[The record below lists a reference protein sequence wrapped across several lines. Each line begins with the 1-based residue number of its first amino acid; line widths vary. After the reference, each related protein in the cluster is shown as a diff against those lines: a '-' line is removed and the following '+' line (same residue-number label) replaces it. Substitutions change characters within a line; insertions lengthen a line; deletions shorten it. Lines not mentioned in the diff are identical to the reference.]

1 MNRNGFNHTIES
13 YCIVAH
19 ILFCARMYYD
29 ANSILREIV
38 LSKAELEECDV
49 FDELW
54 STRNVC
60 VPGFGVFDALFSVL
74 IDLGMLEEATQCFS
88 KMKRFRVFPKTRSC
102 NGLLHKFAK
111 LGKTD
116 GVKRFFKD
124 MIGAGSKPTVFTYNI
139 MIDCMWKEGDIEAAR
154 GLFEEMKFRGLIP
167 DTVTYNSMIDGYGKV
182 GRLDDTVY
190 FFEEM
195 KSMSCEPDVITY
207 NSLINCFCKSG
218 KLPKGLEFY
227 REMKQSG
234 LKPNVVSYST
244 LVDAFCKE
252 DMMQQAI
259 KFYVDMRR
267 VGHVPNEFTY
277 TSLVDANCKIGNLSD
292 AFRLANEML
301 EVGVEWNVVT
311 YTALIDGLCDAE
323 RMKEAEKLFG
333 KMVTAGVIPNLA
345 SYNALIHGFVKA
357 KNMDRALELLNELKG
372 RGIQP
377 DLLLYGTFIWGLCGL
392 EKIEAA
398 KVVMNE
404 MQENGIKANTL
415 IYTTLMDAYFK
426 SGNPTEGLHLLEEM
440 QELDHEVT
448 VVTFCVL
455 IDGLCKN
462 KLVSKAIDYFGRM
475 SNDFGLQPNAAVY
488 TAMID
493 GLCKENQVKAATTLF
508 EQMAQEGL
516 VPDRTAYTSLMDGNL
531 KQGNMLEA
539 LALRDKMAEIG
550 MKLDLLAYTSLVW
563 GFSQCN
569 QLQKARSFL
578 EEMIGEEILPDE
590 VLCIGVLKKHYE
602 LGCIDEAVGLQSYLM
617 KHQLLTSD
625 NNNALPNYSDPSLDF
640 FEEHR
645 NRVWDLQSELLL
657 RTHQLIVRGEAYGW
671 IYCSSARAEM
681 GARVQVQHYNLG
693 SADSYIGS
701 SLHDLNSV
709 DGPPRDIDGIGGA
722 VGRDGDSLDNDGHSS
737 SADCMHESYRNSMQI
752 HSDGVEEGGSNMENK
767 GPSGSAYNMLNIE
780 VSPIESAR
788 GRFLQIILDY
798 FISQHVIEVCENK
811 RDHEADSGG
820 KDNSNKV
827 KRKSDDTRYEG
838 DPSFALPLMYI
849 ANLYETLVGE
859 ANVRVAS
866 LNGIREKTLGVA
878 LEAAGGLYRKLTKK
892 FPKKTCMYRRR
903 ELATSVETRTR
914 FPELVI
920 HEEKRVRFVVV
931 NGLDIVEKPDN
942 IPIEDAEFQ
951 RLTGRNEVA
960 VSARDYKF
968 YCPRHKHRRVQ
979 NSVSTI
985 HGLPTFPGIDSST
998 LADTQGFPSVSED
1011 QSQQHTPSSSK
1022 HHMSSLSH
1030 HPHQFHQSIH
1040 QSQHHHQSIYQ
1051 GQHAAAHFPSPNHQ
1065 CDPELSHA
1073 QHQSPSISQHMTCLQ
1088 PLTGGHV
1095 MPTSPAKFCDQCG
1108 SQYLRETSKFC
1119 SECGSKRLGI

>member
-1 MNRNGFNHTIES
+1 MNRNGFKHTIES

-29 ANSILREIV
+29 ANRILREMV
-38 LSKAELEECDV
+38 LSKAELKDCDV
-49 FDELW
+49 FDVLW

-74 IDLGMLEEATQCFS
+74 IEEDMFEEALQCFS
-88 KMKRFRVFPKTRSC
+88 KMKRCRVFPKTRSC
-102 NGLLHKFAK
+102 NGLLHKFAR

-116 GVKRFFKD
+116 GMKRFFKD

-139 MIDCMWKEGDIEAAR
+139 MIDCMCKEGDIEAAS

-207 NSLINCFCKSG
+207 NTLINCFCKFG
-218 KLPKGLEFY
+218 KLPKGLEFF

-252 DMMQQAI
+252 DMMQQAL

-267 VGHVPNEFTY
+267 LGLVPNEHTY
-277 TSLVDANCKIGNLSD
+277 TSLVDAYCKIGNLSD
-292 AFRLANEML
+292 AFRLADEMSQ
-301 EVGVEWNVVT
+301 VGVEWNVVT
-311 YTALIDGLCDAE
+311 YTALIDGLCDVE
-323 RMKEAEKLFG
+323 RIKEAEELFG

-345 SYNALIHGFVKA
+345 SYTALIHGFVKA
-357 KNMDRALELLNELKG
+357 KNMDRALELLDEMKG
-372 RGIQP
+372 RGIKP
-377 DLLLYGTFIWGLCGL
+377 DLLLYGTFIWSLCGL

-404 MQENGIKANTL
+404 MQEKGIKANTF

-426 SGNPTEGLHLLEEM
+426 SENPSEGLHLLEEM
-440 QELDHEVT
+440 LELDIEVT
-448 VVTFCVL
+448 AVTFCVL

-462 KLVSKAIDYFGRM
+462 KLVSKAIDYFGRI
-475 SNDFGLQPNAAVY
+475 SNDFGLQANAAIY

-493 GLCKENQVKAATTLF
+493 GLCKEDQVEAATTLF
-508 EQMAQEGL
+508 EQMAQKGL
-516 VPDRTAYTSLMDGNL
+516 VPDRTAYTSLIDGKL
-531 KQGNMLEA
+531 KQGNVVQA

-550 MKLDLLAYTSLVW
+550 VESGARFGDLCQNTIKLSL
-563 GFSQCN
+563 
-569 QLQKARSFL
+569 R
-578 EEMIGEEILPDE
+578 
-590 VLCIGVLKKHYE
+590 
-602 LGCIDEAVGLQSYLM
+602 
-617 KHQLLTSD
+617 
-625 NNNALPNYSDPSLDF
+625 
-640 FEEHR
+640 
-645 NRVWDLQSELLL
+645 
-657 RTHQLIVRGEAYGW
+657 
-671 IYCSSARAEM
+671 M
-681 GARVQVQHYNLG
+681 GARVGVQHYNLG
-693 SADSYIGS
+693 SADSYISS
-701 SLHDLNSV
+701 SLNDLNSV
-709 DGPPRDIDGIGGA
+709 DGPPRDIDGIGAA
-722 VGRDGDSLDNDGHSS
+722 VGRDGDSLDNDGGSS

-752 HSDGVEEGGSNMENK
+752 HNDVVEEGGSNMENK
-767 GPSGSAYNMLNIE
+767 GSAYTMLNVE
-780 VSPIESAR
+780 DVSPIESAR

-811 RDHEADSGG
+811 RDHETGSGG
-820 KDNSNKV
+820 GQDNNNTKV
-827 KRKSDDTRYEG
+827 KRKSDDTKYEG

-859 ANVRVAS
+859 ANVRLAS
-866 LNGIREKTLGVA
+866 LTGIREKTIGVA

-892 FPKKTCMYRRR
+892 FPKKGACMYRRR

-942 IPIEDAEFQ
+942 LPIEDAEWFK

-979 NSVSTI
+979 NSVSSI
-985 HGLPTFPGIDSST
+985 HGLPTFPGMDSST
-998 LADTQGFPSVSED
+998 LANTQGFRSVSED
-1011 QSQQHTPSSSK
+1011 QSQQQQQQHTPSPSK

-1030 HPHQFHQSIH
+1030 HPHQFHQPIH
-1040 QSQHHHQSIYQ
+1040 QSHHHHQPIYQ
-1051 GQHAAAHFPSPNHQ
+1051 SQHAAAHFPGQNHQ
-1065 CDPELSHA
+1065 CDPELSHT
-1073 QHQSPSISQHMTCLQ
+1073 HQSPSISQHMACLQ

-1108 SQYLRETSKFC
+1108 AQYLRDTSKFC
-1119 SECGSKRLGI
+1119 SECGCKRFGI